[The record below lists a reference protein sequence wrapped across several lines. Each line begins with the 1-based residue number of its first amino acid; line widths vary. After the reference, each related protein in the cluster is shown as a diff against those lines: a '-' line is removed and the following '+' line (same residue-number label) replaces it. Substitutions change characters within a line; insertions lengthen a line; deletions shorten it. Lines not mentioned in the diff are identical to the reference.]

1 MTDLIDQR
9 LTRAA
14 HRWQETQPPP
24 PGVPLDRLDEPPSHH
39 GRRRV
44 AALAAAAAVV
54 VVAAGAVAVARLGT
68 PDTSTSPSGTTT
80 HRVGPERPATVPW
93 ADLPAG
99 HPQVRTTL
107 APQEGQRHGD
117 VVTPFDRVSATG
129 AITGKARPGDV
140 LVFDAVLE
148 SSTDLPLDPCPDYN
162 VAFGRH
168 SWTTRQLNCAAVPY
182 RDAQGRPYLP
192 AFENVRF
199 EMRVTVPD
207 EPGRAEG
214 PVDARRPQRMPGF
227 YGLVDVLPSH

>member
-1 MTDLIDQR
+1 MADLMDQR

-24 PGVPLDRLDEPPSHH
+24 PGVPLDRLEEQPSHH
-39 GRRRV
+39 GRYRV
-44 AALAAAAAVV
+44 AALAAAAVVV

-68 PDTSTSPSGTTT
+68 PDTSTSPTSPVT
-80 HRVGPERPATVPW
+80 HRAGPEHPATIPW

-107 APQEGQRHGD
+107 APQGNRKHGP
-117 VVTPFDRVSATG
+117 VVTPFDHVSATG
-129 AITGKARPGDV
+129 AITGRARPGDV

-148 SSTDLPLDPCPDYN
+148 SSIDLPLDPCPDYN
-162 VAFGRH
+162 VAFGRT
-168 SWTTRQLNCAAVPY
+168 SGTTWQLNCAAVPY

-207 EPGRAEG
+207 DPGEQKVLWTLDG
-214 PVDARRPQRMPGF
+214 PQRMPGF
-227 YGLVDVLPSH
+227 YGLVDVLPHR